1 MRKYGNED
9 SILNR
14 KLEIRTVRPDKETEQ
29 MKTTL
34 TKTRIMILLAVFLAA
49 PLLANLPCVTGTCTG
64 EGSCRICGA
73 DTPGYCSI
81 AERTAAS

>member
-1 MRKYGNED
+1 
-9 SILNR
+9 
-14 KLEIRTVRPDKETEQ
+14 

-64 EGSCRICGA
+64 EGSCRICGEGKTGA
-73 DTPGYCSI
+73 SGKVLDAIFFVRFSRH
-81 AERTAAS
+81 AECPLFSSVREGARPPAVAGA